1 VWCHGRSARQ
11 EDIIHHSRHQQS
23 FNFSLVLETYAT
35 LDDKDERGVTGA
47 SYFNSFVANKRKK
60 RMK

>member
-1 VWCHGRSARQ
+1 MGDQLVMK
-11 EDIIHHSRHQQS
+11 ISRHQQS
-23 FNFSLVLETYAT
+23 FNFSLVLETGVT